1 MDVEQFV
8 DDVRRMGKLQK
19 EYFRTRDKAILF
31 QSKSAEAAVDRFLE
45 SYGQPELFSEL
56 PKR

>member
-1 MDVEQFV
+1 MEQFV